1 MKSNLWPILKKELR
15 EVFRDKKSL
24 AMMLII
30 PFMIPLLVVGM
41 SALFD
46 SQIKESLKSSSN
58 IGFNYPLSDVELELA
73 KQNNIKTK
81 VTSDAKLQQLLEE
94 EKIDLYITKDD
105 KNYTIH
111 YDQNSETSSAST
123 SVAESYLQQYKSM
136 LQNQYL
142 QEAQIDSNQVL
153 NIITINYEENGK
165 EGKSFYANYVTS
177 YAFLFV
183 IMAITISATYPATDA
198 TAGEKERGTLE
209 TLLTFPIKSKDIIVG
224 KFLSVS
230 LSSVITGL
238 LSFILAIVSLLY
250 VGNTFDIYK
259 NISILPDMLTVVMTI
274 IIIICYSLLISGL
287 CIAIASLSKSFKEAQ
302 SAFTPLTFISFFPGM
317 IAFMINV
324 KTTAL
329 ISIIPFLNYTQIFND
344 VNDGNINY
352 LHIMLMFISTIIY
365 IFLVIQYII
374 KQYRSEKVLFHQTT
388 KA

>member
-302 SAFTPLTFISFFPGM
+302 SALTPLTFISFFPGM

>member
-30 PFMIPLLVVGM
+30 PFMIPLLVIGM

-46 SQIKESLKSSSN
+46 SQIKESLESSSN

-123 SVAESYLQQYKSM
+123 SVAESYLQLYKSM

-302 SAFTPLTFISFFPGM
+302 SALTPLTFISFFPGM